1 MESPTQ
7 VTRCQFLDWVETN
20 QKELITDD
28 DFGVDEEEEEE

>member
-7 VTRCQFLDWVETN
+7 VTRCQFLDWIEEN
-20 QKELITDD
+20 KELLTDD